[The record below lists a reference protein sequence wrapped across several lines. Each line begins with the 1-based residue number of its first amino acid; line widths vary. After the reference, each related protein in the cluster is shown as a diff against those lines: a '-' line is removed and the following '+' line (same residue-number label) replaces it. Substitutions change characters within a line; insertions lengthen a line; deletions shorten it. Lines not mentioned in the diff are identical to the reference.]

1 MVVAAGDIVH
11 APAPGRSVIVTNPDR
26 STTHTEVRDTGEVFI
41 RGLPSTSDSGDRV
54 TCYDSAT
61 GQLVNC
67 ADGVVAGPTGPA
79 GPTGAVG
86 PSGPTGA
93 AGEAG
98 ATGPQ
103 GLQGPVGPQGAQGP
117 TGPIGPTGP
126 TGDAGDAGTD
136 GRTVLSGTASPT
148 GGDGADGD
156 FYVDTDDNLLY
167 GPKTAGVWDAGVSLV
182 GPTGPTGE
190 AGPTGPTGE
199 AGPTG
204 AQGEAGPTGP
214 TGPQGAQGVA
224 GTDGTDGAIGPT
236 GPTGPQGD
244 PGDGVT
250 VYSADASAEVVQ
262 SSTSYGSL
270 AGGPVVSDVPVSSSG
285 SVLVTLTAAIRTGN
299 SGNASF
305 NDACFMKLTINDV
318 AFGSGDSY
326 SVSGLLVG
334 AWQYGSA
341 TYRISG
347 LTEAATD
354 FSVLY
359 RSSSSGGDCRFVNRS
374 LIVIPE

>member
-1 MVVAAGDIVH
+1 MDKL
-11 APAPGRSVIVTNPDR
+11 
-26 STTHTEVRDTGEVFI
+26 EI
-41 RGLPSTSDSGDRV
+41 RGGIPLEGDVRISGAKNAALPI
-54 TCYDSAT
+54 
-61 GQLVNC
+61 L
-67 ADGVVAGPTGPA
+67 AG
-79 GPTGAVG
+79 
-86 PSGPTGA
+86 
-93 AGEAG
+93 
-98 ATGPQ
+98 
-103 GLQGPVGPQGAQGP
+103 
-117 TGPIGPTGP
+117 
-126 TGDAGDAGTD
+126 
-136 GRTVLSGTASPT
+136 
-148 GGDGADGD
+148 
-156 FYVDTDDNLLY
+156 
-167 GPKTAGVWDAGVSLV
+167 SL
-182 GPTGPTGE
+182 
-190 AGPTGPTGE
+190 
-199 AGPTG
+199 
-204 AQGEAGPTGP
+204 
-214 TGPQGAQGVA
+214 
-224 GTDGTDGAIGPT
+224 
-236 GPTGPQGD
+236 
-244 PGDGVT
+244 
-250 VYSADASAEVVQ
+250 
-262 SSTSYGSL
+262 L